1 MTIINGHTSVFGIL
15 GEPVRHVRTPQALN
29 ALFDERNYNGV
40 LVPIEVSPG
49 DGLAKAVASLKASR
63 NWGGFLVTVPHK
75 TAVAEY
81 CDRLS
86 SRAKVAGAVNVV
98 RREADG
104 SLTGDHLDGVG
115 FVGGLRLSRIDP
127 AGCKAFLAGA
137 GGAASAIAFA
147 LAEAG
152 VTQLTIVNRSIE
164 KATQIATR
172 IALDFPQV
180 VIATQGQL
188 AGHNL
193 VINGTSLG
201 LSESDPLPID
211 ATELEAGMLVAEVV
225 MSPEIT
231 PLLREA
237 AARGC
242 QIHPGVRML
251 EGQLQAIFSFLTA
264 RDAIL

>member
-1 MTIINGHTSVFGIL
+1 MATINGHTSVFGIL
-15 GEPVRHVRTPQALN
+15 GDPVRHVRTPQALN
-29 ALFDERNYNGV
+29 ALFDERNYSGV
-40 LVPIEVSPG
+40 LVPIEVSSG
-49 DGLAKAVASLKASR
+49 ERLAEAVASFRAFR

-75 TAVAEY
+75 TAVAGY

-86 SRAKVAGAVNVV
+86 RRAEVAGAVNVV

-115 FVGGLRLSRIDP
+115 FVGGLRRSGIDP

-152 VTQLTIVNRSIE
+152 VTQLTIVNRSRE
-164 KATQIATR
+164 KATQIAVR
-172 IALDFPQV
+172 ISSDFPGV
-180 VIATQGQL
+180 VIATQGKVG
-188 AGHNL
+188 GHDL
-193 VINGTSLG
+193 IINGTSLG
-201 LSESDPLPID
+201 LTDSDPLPID
-211 ATELEAGMLVAEVV
+211 VAELQPGMLVAEVV
-225 MSPEIT
+225 MNPEIT

-264 RDAIL
+264 VAP